1 MAQDRDELAVLLTY
15 LFTQD
20 IRAYP
25 MPPCRQR
32 RLLETVRNLMV
43 AAEREGETDCG
54 KE

>member
-1 MAQDRDELAVLLTY
+1 MAQNRDELAVLLAY

-32 RLLETVRNLMV
+32 RLLETVWDLLV

>member
-15 LFTQD
+15 LFAQD

-32 RLLETVRNLMV
+32 QLLETVRNLLV
-43 AAEREGETDCG
+43 AAEREGKKDRG